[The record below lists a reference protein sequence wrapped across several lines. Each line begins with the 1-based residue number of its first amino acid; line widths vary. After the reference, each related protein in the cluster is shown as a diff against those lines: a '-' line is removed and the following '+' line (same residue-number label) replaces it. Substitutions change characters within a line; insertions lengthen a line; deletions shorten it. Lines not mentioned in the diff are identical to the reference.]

1 MAGSVRPA
9 KDQGP
14 TVTLSTTSGGKGP
27 GGKGNQPKKPS
38 VNQSRARVEAQ
49 RKQRNRRVMIG
60 VLAVVVVGIIV
71 AAVIASTSGSSKAKP
86 VVAPAAASG
95 PTGTF
100 TTGTG
105 PVLVEQY
112 GDFQCPHCEEW
123 YKTVELPAVR
133 PLAAQ
138 NKITFAYHVFPFIG
152 AESFTEANAAACASD
167 VAPADFWKV
176 HDYFYDHQAAENS
189 GFWTTS
195 ELQAAVSTV
204 VPSTPALNQC
214 IKSDKYGAWVRQQA
228 NDAAKRQVTA
238 TPTVFVNNQLVSD
251 NSTPAPL
258 QGLIAAASATKK

>member
-14 TVTLSTTSGGKGP
+14 TVTLSKNSGGKGP
-27 GGKGNQPKKPS
+27 GGKGNQPKKPY
-38 VNQSRARVEAQ
+38 VNQSRARLEAQ
-49 RKQRNRRVMIG
+49 RKQRNRKVMIG
-60 VLAVVVVGIIV
+60 VLVVVVVGIIAGV
-71 AAVIASTSGSSKAKP
+71 VIASTGGSSKAKP
-86 VVAPAAASG
+86 VVAPPAASG

-112 GDFQCPHCEEW
+112 GDFQCPHCEAWFQDVEP
-123 YKTVELPAVR
+123 TVR
-133 PLAAQ
+133 TLASQ

-152 AESFTEANAAACASD
+152 AESFSEANAAACASD
-167 VAPADFWKV
+167 AAPGDFWKM
-176 HDYFYDHQAAENS
+176 HDYLYQHQAAENS

-195 ELQAAVSTV
+195 QLEAALSTV
-204 VPSTPALNQC
+204 VPTTPALDQC
-214 IKSDKYGAWVRQQA
+214 IKSDKYGAWVKQQA
-228 NDAAKRQVTA
+228 TAAAKRQVTA

-258 QGLIAAASATKK
+258 VALITAAAKK